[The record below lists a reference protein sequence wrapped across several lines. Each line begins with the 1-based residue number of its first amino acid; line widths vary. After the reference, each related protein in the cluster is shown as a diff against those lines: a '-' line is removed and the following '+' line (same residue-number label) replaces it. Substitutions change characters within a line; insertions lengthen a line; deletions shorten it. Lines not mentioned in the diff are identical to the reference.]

1 MTFERTRDNLVDDFS
16 AELATGDDQ
25 HHKDTYTNNA
35 RPRHLRTQAEAED
48 LLKKASNET
57 GDRARDLRSQVE
69 SKLLPAKLRLQEFQG
84 DALDRAK
91 SAAGTTDDYVHD
103 NPWPVIGAAAAIGF
117 LAGLLMNRR

>member
-16 AELATGDDQ
+16 AVL
-25 HHKDTYTNNA
+25 
-35 RPRHLRTQAEAED
+35 AEAED

-69 SKLLPAKLRLQEFQG
+69 SKLLSAKLRLQEFLG

-91 SAAGTTDDYVHD
+91 SAARTTDDYVHD

>member
-16 AELATGDDQ
+16 AVL
-25 HHKDTYTNNA
+25 
-35 RPRHLRTQAEAED
+35 AEAED

-69 SKLLPAKLRLQEFQG
+69 SKLLSAKLRLQEFQG

-91 SAAGTTDDYVHD
+91 TVARTTDDYVHD

>member
-16 AELATGDDQ
+16 AVL
-25 HHKDTYTNNA
+25 
-35 RPRHLRTQAEAED
+35 AEAED

-69 SKLLPAKLRLQEFQG
+69 SKLLSAKLRLQEFQG
-84 DALDRAK
+84 DAMDRARV
-91 SAAGTTDDYVHD
+91 AARTTDDFVHD
-103 NPWPVIGAAAAIGF
+103 NPWQVIGAAAAIGF